1 MKFKTKKI
9 LSTEKGFSL
18 VEIIV
23 VLSIMS
29 ILSAIT
35 IPSFFS
41 SMKRN
46 RFEEMKAI
54 LNQYASECLEK
65 YRQNENIANVQPDSF
80 QGNQKIK
87 NIGYKFKN
95 NPRCKKLFVVPIN
108 KDDKSLFEFGF
119 YIGSQTG
126 KLLTYGLP
134 SSKNQDALD
143 MCYSWAGK
151 NCNNNGA
158 IVTLN
163 NLENLE
169 KKKKTCFENFLSYR
183 SSGNNGEFFTWDEVS
198 KRCTK
203 SIYIVDGY
211 IYESEDEF
219 DSMNENL
226 SCLKWLS
233 NKENN
238 KYTGQ
243 AKFSS
248 CGSNTYFFYN
258 GVDVGSRVNMD
269 YEIIQNK
276 LKKCETAIERKR
288 KSNFSGSFFFENGK
302 VPKGCEKVW
311 ICNKIIYKSEDEFN
325 KTTCGAS

>member
-1 MKFKTKKI
+1 MNLKTKKI
-9 LSTEKGFSL
+9 LFAEKGFSL

-23 VLSIMS
+23 VLSIIS

-41 SMKRN
+41 GIKRN
-46 RFEEMKAI
+46 KFEEMKAI

-65 YRQNENIANVQPDSF
+65 YRQNENIENIKPDSF

-95 NPRCKKLFVVPIN
+95 NPNCKKLFVVPIN
-108 KDDKSLFEFGF
+108 NDDESLFEFGF
-119 YIGSQTG
+119 YVGSQSG

-151 NCNNNGA
+151 NCNNNAA
-158 IVTLN
+158 IVTFN
-163 NLENLE
+163 KLENLE
-169 KKKKTCFENFLSYR
+169 KKKKTCFDNFLSNR
-183 SSGNNGEFFTWDEVS
+183 RSGNNGEFFTWDETS
-198 KRCTK
+198 NRCTK

-219 DSMNENL
+219 DSMNANL

-243 AKFSS
+243 ANFSS

-258 GVDVGSRVNMD
+258 GIDMGSQVNMD

-276 LKKCETAIERKR
+276 LKICETAIERKR
-288 KSNFSGSFFFENGK
+288 NSNFSGPFFFQNGK

-311 ICNKIIYKSEDEFN
+311 ICKKIIYKSEDDFK
-325 KTTCGAS
+325 KTTCGAT

>member
-1 MKFKTKKI
+1 MNLKTKKI
-9 LSTEKGFSL
+9 LFTEKGFSL

-35 IPSFFS
+35 IPSYFS
-41 SMKRN
+41 GMKRN

-65 YRQNENIANVQPDSF
+65 YRQNENIENVKPDSF
-80 QGNQKIK
+80 RGNQKIK

-95 NPRCKKLFVVPIN
+95 NPNCKELFVAPVN
-108 KDDKSLFEFGF
+108 NDDDSLFEFGF

-143 MCYSWAGK
+143 MCYSWAGE
-151 NCNNNGA
+151 NCNNKNA

-163 NLENLE
+163 SLENLE
-169 KKKKTCFENFLSYR
+169 KKKKACFDNFLSNR
-183 SSGNNGEFFTWDEVS
+183 SSGNNGEFFTWDEAS
-198 KRCTK
+198 NRCTK

-219 DSMNENL
+219 DSMNANL
-226 SCLKWLS
+226 SCLEWLS

-238 KYTGQ
+238 KYTGK

-258 GVDVGSRVNMD
+258 GIDMGSRVNMD
-269 YEIIQNK
+269 YEIIQDE
-276 LKKCETAIERKR
+276 LKNCATAIEKKR
-288 KSNFSGSFFFENGK
+288 NSNFSGPFFFQNGNA
-302 VPKGCEKVW
+302 PKGCEKVW
-311 ICNKIIYKSEDEFN
+311 ICKKIIYKSEKEFN
-325 KTTCGAS
+325 KTTCGAT

>member
-1 MKFKTKKI
+1 MNLKTKKI
-9 LSTEKGFSL
+9 LFTEKGFSL

-65 YRQNENIANVQPDSF
+65 YRQNENIANIKPDSF
-80 QGNQKIK
+80 QGNKKIK

-95 NPRCKKLFVVPIN
+95 NPNCEKLFVVPIN

-126 KLLTYGLP
+126 NLLTYGLP
-134 SSKNQDALD
+134 SSKDQDALD

-151 NCNNNGA
+151 NCNNNSA

-169 KKKKTCFENFLSYR
+169 KKKKACFDNFLSNR
-183 SSGNNGEFFTWDEVS
+183 SSGNNGEFFTWDEAS
-198 KRCTK
+198 NRCTK

-219 DSMNENL
+219 DSMNANL
-226 SCLKWLS
+226 NCLEWLS
-233 NKENN
+233 NKEKN

-243 AKFSS
+243 AEFGS
-248 CGSNTYFFYN
+248 CGLNSYFFYN
-258 GVDVGSRVNMD
+258 GIDVGSRVNMD

-276 LKKCETAIERKR
+276 LKICETAIERKR
-288 KSNFSGSFFFENGK
+288 NSNFSGPFFFQNGK
-302 VPKGCEKVW
+302 VPKGCDKVW
-311 ICNKIIYKSEDEFN
+311 ICERTIYKSEEDFN
-325 KTTCGAS
+325 KTTCGAT

>member
-1 MKFKTKKI
+1 MKLKNTKI
-9 LSTEKGFSL
+9 SFNEKGFSL

-29 ILSAIT
+29 ILSAVT
-35 IPSFFS
+35 LPTYFS
-41 SMKRN
+41 GIKRN

-65 YRQNENIANVQPDSF
+65 YRQNENIKNIKPDSF

-87 NIGYKFKN
+87 NLGFKFKD
-95 NPRCKKLFVVPIN
+95 NPRCEKLFVLPIDN
-108 KDDKSLFEFGF
+108 NDSSLFEFGF

-126 KLLTYGLP
+126 NLLTYGLP
-134 SSKNQDALD
+134 SSKDQDALD
-143 MCYSWAGK
+143 MCFSWAGE
-151 NCNNNGA
+151 NCNNNSS
-158 IVTLN
+158 IKVFNSKET
-163 NLENLE
+163 LE
-169 KKKKTCFENFLSYR
+169 KNKKTCFDNFLSNR
-183 SSGNNGEFFTWDEVS
+183 RSGNNGEFFTWDEVS
-198 KRCTK
+198 NRCTK

-219 DSMNENL
+219 DSMNANL
-226 SCLKWLS
+226 NCLEWLS

-238 KYTGQ
+238 KYTGE
-243 AKFSS
+243 AEFSS

-258 GVDVGSRVNMD
+258 GIDVGSRVNMD

-276 LKKCETAIERKR
+276 LKICETAIERKR
-288 KSNFSGSFFFENGK
+288 KSNFSGPFFFQNGK

-311 ICNKIIYKSEDEFN
+311 ICKKIIYKSEDDFN

>member
-1 MKFKTKKI
+1 MKLKTKKN
-9 LSTEKGFSL
+9 LFTEKGFSL

-46 RFEEMKAI
+46 RFEEMKAT

-65 YRQNENIANVQPDSF
+65 YRQNENIENIKPDSF

-87 NIGYKFKN
+87 NIGYKFKV
-95 NPRCKKLFVVPIN
+95 NPTCEELFVVPIN
-108 KDDKSLFEFGF
+108 NDDESLFEFGF

-126 KLLTYGLP
+126 NLLTYGLP

-143 MCYSWAGK
+143 MCYSWAGN
-151 NCNNNGA
+151 NCNNNDVIINFYG
-158 IVTLN
+158 
-163 NLENLE
+163 LENLE
-169 KKKKTCFENFLSYR
+169 KNKKTCNDNFLSNRR
-183 SSGNNGEFFTWDEVS
+183 SGINGEFFTWDEVS
-198 KRCTK
+198 NSCTK
-203 SIYIVDGY
+203 PTYIVDGY

-219 DSMNENL
+219 DSMNANL
-226 SCLKWLS
+226 SCLEWLS

-238 KYTGQ
+238 KYTGK

-248 CGSNTYFFYN
+248 CGSNNYFFYN
-258 GVDVGSRVNMD
+258 GVDMGSRVNMD
-269 YEIIQNK
+269 YEIIQEE
-276 LKKCETAIERKR
+276 LKNCETAIERKR
-288 KSNFSGSFFFENGK
+288 NSNFSGPYFFKNGN

-311 ICNKIIYKSEDEFN
+311 ICEKIIYKSEDDFN
-325 KTTCGAS
+325 KTTCGAT

>member
-1 MKFKTKKI
+1 MKLKTKKI
-9 LSTEKGFSL
+9 LYAEKGFSL

-46 RFEEMKAI
+46 RFAEMKAI

-65 YRQNENIANVQPDSF
+65 YRQNENIENVQPDSF

-95 NPRCKKLFVVPIN
+95 DPSCKKLFVVPIN
-108 KDDKSLFEFGF
+108 NDDKSLFEFGF

-126 KLLTYGLP
+126 NLLTYGLP
-134 SSKNQDALD
+134 SSKDQDALD
-143 MCYSWAGK
+143 MCYSWAGE
-151 NCNNNGA
+151 NCNNNDA

-169 KKKKTCFENFLSYR
+169 KKKKTCFDNFLSNR
-183 SSGNNGEFFTWDEVS
+183 RSGNNGEFFTWDETS
-198 KRCTK
+198 NRCTK

-219 DSMNENL
+219 NSMNENL

-243 AKFSS
+243 ANFSS

-258 GVDVGSRVNMD
+258 GIDMGSQVNMD

-276 LKKCETAIERKR
+276 LKICETAIETKR
-288 KSNFSGSFFFENGK
+288 NSSFSGPFFFQNGN

-311 ICNKIIYKSEDEFN
+311 ICKKIIYKSEDDFK
-325 KTTCGAS
+325 KTTCGAT